1 MLYAYFH
8 LIITITVHVEEI
20 LWLNI
25 EAVQETLQKTPK
37 EHLKLEGKVV
47 RQAVV
52 ISNMIVRELPQRV
65 RKVARTDIK
74 VRDNPN
80 NIARNQRSHFQ

>member
-8 LIITITVHVEEI
+8 LIITLTVHVEEV

-25 EAVQETLQKTPK
+25 EAVQETLQKTQK
-37 EHLKLEGKVV
+37 EHLKLEGKAV

-52 ISNMIVRELPQRV
+52 ISKNDRERASTAGKKGGKNRHQ
-65 RKVARTDIK
+65 
-74 VRDNPN
+74 
-80 NIARNQRSHFQ
+80 SS